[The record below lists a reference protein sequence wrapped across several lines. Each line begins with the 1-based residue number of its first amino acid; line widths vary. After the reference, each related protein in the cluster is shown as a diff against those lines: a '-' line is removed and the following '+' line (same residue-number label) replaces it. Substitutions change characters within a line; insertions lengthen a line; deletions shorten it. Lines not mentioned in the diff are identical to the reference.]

1 MVGKAF
7 TSREQDRVDLAFVRF
22 LVESPTMLPLALG
35 NNPLLQ
41 DLFDALSRREPGE
54 IVLPKGYKTRSMIRR
69 IATQFRDYVTTQLT
83 EMHAFHHHLPFVEG
97 SHDGWTPSATL
108 KRTSMMT
115 VTIKLMMVMTLKP
128 TKLLL
133 ISSKS

>member
-1 MVGKAF
+1 MITLLRIQWAFGGGFPVVGKAF

-54 IVLPKGYKTRSMIRR
+54 IVPPKGYKTRSVIRR
-69 IATQFRDYVTTQLT
+69 IATQFRDYVTAQLT
-83 EMHAFHHHLPFVEG
+83 EMHAFHHHLPFVKDVRFYRC
-97 SHDGWTPSATL
+97 HCC
-108 KRTSMMT
+108 RC
-115 VTIKLMMVMTLKP
+115 
-128 TKLLL
+128 
-133 ISSKS
+133 